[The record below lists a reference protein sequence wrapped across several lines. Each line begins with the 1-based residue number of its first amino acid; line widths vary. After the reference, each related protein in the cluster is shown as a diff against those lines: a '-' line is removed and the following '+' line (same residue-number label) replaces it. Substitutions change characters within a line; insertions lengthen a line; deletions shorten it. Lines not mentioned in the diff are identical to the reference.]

1 MSAGSTVFTIRN
13 KLMLLSFLLALAP
26 VCAVGIFSTKT
37 AEELILTM
45 VANQI
50 DQVTADKAALLERWI
65 GERKADIELMAHSS
79 IMESMSP
86 DEIES
91 YLRQV
96 KRAYRVYKEI
106 RVVPLDGAAI
116 SGFPAGSAAVGEER
130 WFQEAAAGR
139 LYMSDIRLD
148 PDEGESFFMISAPRL
163 TRNGE
168 IDGVVCARVG
178 TGTILEVILRVSL
191 GSTGESY
198 LVDREGT
205 FLAHKEPGR
214 ILTENIAQSESFRNI
229 FGESRERRTTYV
241 DYRGIEVL
249 GSSRRVGGTD
259 WVLVVEQDRQEAFHT
274 ADALEHYILMVI
286 SLSIVGVFLSSW
298 LLSRVVAEPIRRLS
312 DAAAHLARGD
322 FEKVVIDTRR
332 RDEIGSLYTVFDH
345 MARQLMDRQQR
356 LEKRVILR
364 EAELKETDVKLKQT
378 QEAAARSQQLA
389 ALGQLAAGV
398 AHEIRTPLTS
408 LKMFLES
415 IERELEFTSD
425 CEEDFQVAASQILRM
440 EATINRFL
448 DFAKPR
454 EPVWVDIDVEGL
466 IQDALLIAG
475 PRAKQQETL
484 LSTRLTGPLPRI
496 SGDRSQL
503 GEALLNLVVNGLEAL
518 GDHGRI
524 TVSASG
530 ETLDGAAG
538 PRDCVRIDVSDT
550 GPGIDPEHIPRIFD
564 PFFTTKATGTGLGL
578 SIVHT
583 TVRRHG
589 GEVTMKC
596 HEGEGV
602 TFSMLIP
609 VQPRHAM
616 EEDGENSDR

>member
-1 MSAGSTVFTIRN
+1 
-13 KLMLLSFLLALAP
+13 MLLSFLFALAP
-26 VCAVGIFSTKT
+26 VCAVGILSTRT

-79 IMESMSP
+79 IMQSMSP

-96 KRAYRVYKEI
+96 KRAYRVYREI

-116 SGFPAGSAAVGEER
+116 GGFPGSSATVEEER

-148 PDEGESFFMISAPRL
+148 AGEGESFFMISAPRL
-163 TRNGE
+163 ARNGQ

-241 DYRGIEVL
+241 DYRGIEVI
-249 GSSRRVGGTD
+249 GASRRVGGTD
-259 WVLVVEQDRQEAFHT
+259 WVLVVEQDREEAFHS
-274 ADALEHYILMVI
+274 ADALERYILLVI
-286 SLSIVGVFLSSW
+286 SLSIVGVFLSAW

-312 DAAAHLARGD
+312 DAATHLAQGD
-322 FEKVVIDTRR
+322 FETVVIDTRR
-332 RDEIGSLYTVFDH
+332 RDEIGRLYTVFDH

-364 EAELKETDVKLKQT
+364 EAELKETDVKLKRS

-415 IERELEFTSD
+415 IERELEFSSE

-454 EPVWVDIDVEGL
+454 EPVWVEIDVEEL

-484 LSTRLTGPLPRI
+484 LGTRLTAPLPRI
-496 SGDRSQL
+496 SVDRKQL
-503 GEALLNLVVNGLEAL
+503 GEALLNLMVNGLEAV

-524 TVSASG
+524 TVSASV
-530 ETLDGAAG
+530 ETLERATG
-538 PRDCVRIDVSDT
+538 PQDCVRIDVSDT
-550 GPGIDPEHIPRIFD
+550 GPGIDPEHIPRLFD

-578 SIVHT
+578 SIVYT

-589 GEVTMKC
+589 GEVRMKND
-596 HEGEGV
+596 EGEGV

-609 VQPRHAM
+609 VQSGHVM
-616 EEDGENSDR
+616 EDDGKNSDR

>member
-1 MSAGSTVFTIRN
+1 
-13 KLMLLSFLLALAP
+13 MLFSFLLALAP
-26 VCAVGIFSTKT
+26 VCAVGLFSTKT

-45 VANQI
+45 VASQI

-79 IMESMSP
+79 IMQSMSP

-106 RVVPLDGAAI
+106 AVVPLDGAAI
-116 SGFPAGSAAVGEER
+116 GGFSGHPATAGEER

-139 LYMSDIRLD
+139 LHMSDIFLD
-148 PDEGESFFMISAPRL
+148 PGEGESFFMISAPRL
-163 TRNGE
+163 AGNGQ

-178 TGTILEVILRVSL
+178 TGAILEVILRVSL

-229 FGESRERRTTYV
+229 FGESRERRSTYV
-241 DYRGIEVL
+241 DYRGIEVI
-249 GSSRRVGGTD
+249 GASRRVGGTD
-259 WVLVVEQDRQEAFHT
+259 WILVVEQDRQEAFQSVET
-274 ADALEHYILMVI
+274 LENYILLVI
-286 SLSIVGVFLSSW
+286 SLSIVAVFLSAW
-298 LLSRVVAEPIRRLS
+298 LLSRVVSEPIRRLS
-312 DAAAHLARGD
+312 HAAAHLARGD
-322 FEKVVIDTRR
+322 FETVVIDTRR
-332 RDEIGSLYTVFDH
+332 RDEIGRLYAVFDH

-356 LEKRVILR
+356 LQERVTLR
-364 EAELKETDVKLKQT
+364 EAELKESDVKLKRT

-415 IERELEFTSD
+415 IERELEFLGD
-425 CEEDFQVAASQILRM
+425 CEEDLRVAASQILRM

-454 EPVWVDIDVEGL
+454 EPVWVEIDVEEL

-484 LSTRLTGPLPRI
+484 LSTRLTYPMPQIR
-496 SGDRSQL
+496 GDRKQL
-503 GEALLNLVVNGLEAL
+503 GEALLNLMVNGFEAV
-518 GDHGRI
+518 GGHGRI
-524 TVSASG
+524 TVSACV
-530 ETLDGAAG
+530 ETVERATG
-538 PRDCVRIDVSDT
+538 PQHCVRIDVSDT
-550 GPGIDPEHIPRIFD
+550 GPGIGPDDVPRLFD

-578 SIVHT
+578 SIVHA

-589 GEVTMKC
+589 GEVRVKN
-596 HEGEGV
+596 HDGGGV
-602 TFSMLIP
+602 TFSMVIP
-609 VQPRHAM
+609 AQSGHVL
-616 EEDGENSDR
+616 EDDGKDPDR